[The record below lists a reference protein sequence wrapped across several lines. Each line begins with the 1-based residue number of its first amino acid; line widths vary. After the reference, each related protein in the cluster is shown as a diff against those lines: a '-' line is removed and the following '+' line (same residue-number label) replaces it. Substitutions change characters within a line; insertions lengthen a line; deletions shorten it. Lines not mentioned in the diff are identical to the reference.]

1 MVGLVVGVEEV
12 FSVVKV
18 VGEVEVVKV
27 MIYKYQEMSGITQ
40 CLQILK
46 LQSVSH
52 SRPVIGVEWTY
63 LDS

>member
-27 MIYKYQEMSGITQ
+27 MIYKYQEVSEITL

-46 LQSVSH
+46 LQPVSH
-52 SRPVIGVEWTY
+52 SRPVIGVD
-63 LDS
+63 LPG